1 MLLFLGICGFV
12 MQFMLT
18 KGLAVGGRGEGGRAT
33 NMIYTNMLFALGLDK
48 FVFGMSPGWWSLA
61 GSGLILGSAI
71 FVAVGKGKATGNE
84 QVGRETGRRDEE
96 LGLMRGTEVDMGS
109 GGEGRIG
116 RSLDES
122 RIP

>member
-1 MLLFLGICGFV
+1 MLLFLGVCGFV

-71 FVAVGKGKATGNE
+71 FVAVGKGNSTEGVQGE
-84 QVGRETGRRDEE
+84 RGRGDEE
-96 LGLMRGTEVDMGS
+96 LGLIGGNEVEMGLAS
-109 GGEGRIG
+109 EEERRG